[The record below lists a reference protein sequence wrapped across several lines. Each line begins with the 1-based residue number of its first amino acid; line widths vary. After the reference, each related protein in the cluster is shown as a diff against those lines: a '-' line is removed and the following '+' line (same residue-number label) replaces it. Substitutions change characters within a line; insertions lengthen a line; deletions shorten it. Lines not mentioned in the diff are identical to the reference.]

1 MSKRKCNEIVEMDE
15 EKQNFI
21 ENIKKWVAIDT
32 QLKNNNEKVRKARE
46 TKNQLLSNIY
56 EYIDKKSLK
65 DTKIEISDGE
75 LKFYEKRDYQ
85 PISFTYVEECLDK
98 IIPDKKQVEYI
109 MNYIHENRDVKITKE
124 IRRNFS
130 K

>member
-75 LKFYEKRDYQ
+75 LKFYEKREYQ